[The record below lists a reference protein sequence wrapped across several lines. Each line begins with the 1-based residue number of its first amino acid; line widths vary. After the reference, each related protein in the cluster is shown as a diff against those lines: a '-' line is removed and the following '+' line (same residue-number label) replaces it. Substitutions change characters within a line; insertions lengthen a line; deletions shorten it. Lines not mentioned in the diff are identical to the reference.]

1 VATDNDRA
9 GQQAAHRAYW
19 KLTAHQQAPRQLT
32 ADTTLHTAGPGGP
45 AAKDPAELLQLS
57 GPGGLRAALDAAG
70 PLATTVI
77 NDRVGAHADRLQWAE
92 GRLAA
97 VRDAA
102 PVIAALPISDWPAH
116 ISLVAERT
124 GVPHPQVTL
133 EVLAAAEQWHTDPR
147 AAAARQLTQPVPARP
162 SPPPTPAKRW
172 ARLADTLL
180 PGLTHDRDWPALAQ
194 ALDRAT
200 ADGYN
205 VHTGLTEVAARRPLP
220 PDHIARELHARLIAV
235 CPAAMPPAL
244 PNRSGTHTV
253 ALRRHGPGPTPE
265 PGRGRGR

>member
-1 VATDNDRA
+1 M
-9 GQQAAHRAYW
+9 
-19 KLTAHQQAPRQLT
+19 
-32 ADTTLHTAGPGGP
+32 
-45 AAKDPAELLQLS
+45 
-57 GPGGLRAALDAAG
+57 
-70 PLATTVI
+70 I

-102 PVIAALPISDWPAH
+102 PVIAALPITDWPAH